1 MLPEESERRFLWD
14 FFLLAAV
21 RALAFSQGSHLP
33 PPSLSSLRSPP
44 RCFESYFDLEAD
56 EFVVFLEVIELFFLY
71 ANLGVRF
78 GEVQCF
84 AGVW

>member
-1 MLPEESERRFLWD
+1 MPSRSARVATSRR
-14 FFLLAAV
+14 
-21 RALAFSQGSHLP
+21 R
-33 PPSLSSLRSPP
+33 LSSLRSPP